1 MTKQVNKR
9 RIILHWYLLQ
19 GIVLII
25 CFFCV
30 RYGKHELK
38 SPIDSLVIGS
48 ILSVSS
54 IIGLYTNRKWVV
66 FVDFVMILYSIFF
79 ALFCFLLVAV
89 ASPMLFFAIILIL
102 LSVINIIAA
111 VYLVSQILIRNY
123 SIEQ

>member
-9 RIILHWYLLQ
+9 RIILLWYLLQ

-48 ILSVSS
+48 ILTASS
-54 IIGLYTNRKWVV
+54 IIGLYTNHKWVV

-111 VYLVSQILIRNY
+111 VYLVIQILVRTY
-123 SIEQ
+123 SM

>member
-1 MTKQVNKR
+1 MAHQINKR
-9 RIILHWYLLQ
+9 KLILLWYLLQ

-48 ILSVSS
+48 ILTASS
-54 IIGLYTNRKWVV
+54 IIGLYTNHKWVV
-66 FVDFVMILYSIFF
+66 FADFVFIIYSIFF
-79 ALFCFLLVAV
+79 ALFCFLLVAF

-111 VYLVSQILIRNY
+111 VYLVIQILVKMY
-123 SIEQ
+123 SIEK

>member
-1 MTKQVNKR
+1 MARQINKR
-9 RIILHWYLLQ
+9 KLILLWYLLQ

-48 ILSVSS
+48 ILTASS
-54 IIGLYTNRKWVV
+54 IIGLYTNHWVV

-111 VYLVSQILIRNY
+111 VYLVIQILVRTY
-123 SIEQ
+123 SM